1 MFQEYFAQSDLLV
14 WPLIGLI
21 IFLASF
27 VGVILYVCVGLR
39 DAKKR
44 KYLARLPLAREG
56 IRGSSETEGRT
67 C

>member
-21 IFLASF
+21 IFLVSF
-27 VGVILYVCVGLR
+27 VGVILYVGWGLR
-39 DAKKR
+39 DAEKR
-44 KYLARLPLAREG
+44 EYLARLPLAG
-56 IRGSSETEGRT
+56 DGDQNASESKGRT